1 MYPTIVAPPV
11 DVPVAPWLRLLAMV
25 EMGGPAMWAIAV
37 LSVATLTLI
46 LWKSWHLIHIG
57 ALFGGGVSAR
67 ALALWEAGDPR
78 AALALLAQRRSARAR
93 VNHAAMRAALEHGL
107 SRTGAEAATEQ
118 AARAVLAEARSG
130 LRGLELAAAIGPLF
144 GLLGTVTGM
153 IAAFQGL
160 ESAGVRADTAT
171 LAGGIW
177 EALLTTAAGM
187 GVAIPAMMALS
198 WFDGILDGLRHD
210 MEDGA
215 TRVFLAQD
223 RGLVDG
229 AGVKLAAAAE

>member
-1 MYPTIVAPPV
+1 MLPP
-11 DVPVAPWLRLLAMV
+11 DPLSRLLAV
-25 EMGGPAMWAIAV
+25 IEMGGPAMWAIAV
-37 LSVATLTLI
+37 LSLATLTLI
-46 LWKSWHLIHIG
+46 LWKFAQLIRIG
-57 ALFGGGVSAR
+57 ALFGGGVSQR
-67 ALALWEAGDPR
+67 ALALWEGGESA
-78 AALALLAQRRSARAR
+78 AALALLAPRKSARAR
-93 VNHAAMRAALEHGL
+93 VNHAAMRAALEPGL
-107 SRTGAEAATEQ
+107 SRSGAEAATEQ
-118 AARAVLAEARSG
+118 AARAVLAEARNG
-130 LRGLELAAAIGPLF
+130 LRGLELSAAIGPLF

-223 RGLVDG
+223 RGLVQT
-229 AGVKLAAAAE
+229 KSAE